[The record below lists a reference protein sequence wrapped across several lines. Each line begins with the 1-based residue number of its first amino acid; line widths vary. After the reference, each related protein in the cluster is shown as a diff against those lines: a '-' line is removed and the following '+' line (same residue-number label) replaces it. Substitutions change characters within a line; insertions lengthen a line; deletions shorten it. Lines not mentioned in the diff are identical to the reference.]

1 MEHKCPWCGEDLPEN
16 ASFCPHCAQFTRPRK
31 EAAAPIPL
39 RKKALLGLLLL
50 AVLTAVG
57 AGLWL
62 SLSPKS
68 YDGYGEVRY
77 RDYQLLLSQ
86 FSDRYVPSPTV
97 SVQGEPEGQ
106 YRMPARLF
114 INNSDGQDASQAFL
128 EEVETVSAAF
138 VGQEDSPSPMTCS
151 QPAYNPGVP
160 ECPLISLIDYTGKS
174 GTAELVWTFQ
184 MKNGDTIYLRQTYE
198 IIPIPVYDYYPEEY
212 PMDTA
217 EELQALIDSI
227 GAQFGNDEAIINLH
241 LPPVTYEEGV
251 TLQDQSMN
259 LYGSTDADGNRTT
272 FTGPVRV
279 LTHYGSITYFYDMD
293 FMGDGSGTG
302 LSGSSSFRATN
313 CTFTGWDTGVF
324 AYGTSWANVIGCTF
338 RYNDI
343 GFRFD
348 SDGAYANHSMFNDN
362 VFMGNDV
369 GVQLDKVPTDVKL
382 NFQGSVFQG
391 NRMSID
397 NRCSQPTDLSQA
409 TLD

>member
-1 MEHKCPWCGEDLPEN
+1 MEHKCPWCGGELPEQ
-16 ASFCPHCAQFTRPRK
+16 ASFCPHCAQFARPRR
-31 EAAAPIPL
+31 EAPPPRLL
-39 RKKALLGLLLL
+39 RKKLLPGLLAL
-50 AVLTAVG
+50 AAVIAVG
-57 AGLWL
+57 VGLWQAF
-62 SLSPKS
+62 SPNS
-68 YDGYGEVRY
+68 YDGYGEIRY
-77 RDYQLLLSQ
+77 RDYQVLLSQ
-86 FSDRYVPSPTV
+86 SNSRFEPSPLV
-97 SVQGEPEGQ
+97 SVQGEPESQ

-114 INNSDGQDASQAFL
+114 INNSDGQDASEAFL
-128 EEVETVSAAF
+128 AEVETVSAVF
-138 VGQEDSPSPMTCS
+138 VGQEDSPSPMACS

-184 MKNGDTIYLRQTYE
+184 MKNGDIIYLRQTYE

-212 PMDTA
+212 PMDTP
-217 EELQALIDSI
+217 EELQALIDRI
-227 GAQFGNDEAIINLH
+227 GAQFENDEAIINLH
-241 LPPVTYEEGV
+241 LPPVTYTDGI
-251 TLQDQSMN
+251 TLQDQSLN

-279 LTHYGSITYFYDMD
+279 LTHYGAITYFYDMD
-293 FMGDGSGTG
+293 FVGNGGGTG
-302 LSGSSSFRATN
+302 LSGSASFRATN

-338 RYNDI
+338 RYNRI

-348 SDGAYANHSMFNDN
+348 SSGDYANHSMFNDN
-362 VFMGNDV
+362 QFIGNDV
-369 GVQLDKVPTDVKL
+369 GVQLDSVPTDVEL
-382 NFQGSVFQG
+382 NFQGSVFRG

>member
-1 MEHKCPWCGEDLPEN
+1 MEHKCPWCGGDLPEN
-16 ASFCPHCAQFTRPRK
+16 ASFCPHCAKFVRPRK
-31 EAAAPIPL
+31 EAAFPSPR
-39 RKKALLGLLLL
+39 RKQVLLGLLIL
-50 AVLTAVG
+50 AVVIALGT
-57 AGLWL
+57 GLWL
-62 SLSPKS
+62 VFSPKT
-68 YDGYGEVRY
+68 YDGYGEVY
-77 RDYQLLLSQ
+77 YGDYQILLSQ
-86 FSDRYVPSPTV
+86 STDRFAPSPTV

-114 INNSDGQDASQAFL
+114 VNSSDGQDASEAFL

-138 VGQEDSPSPMTCS
+138 TGQEDSPSPMVCS

-160 ECPLISLIDYTGKS
+160 ECPLISRIDYTGES

-184 MKNGDTIYLRQTYE
+184 MKNGDTIHLRQAYE

-241 LPPVTYEEGV
+241 LPPVTYEDGIM
-251 TLQDQSMN
+251 LQDQSMN

-272 FTGPVRV
+272 FTGPVQV
-279 LTHYGSITYFYDMD
+279 LTHYGAITYFYDMD
-293 FMGDGSGTG
+293 FVGDGSGNG
-302 LSGSSSFRATN
+302 LSGPASFRATN

-324 AYGTSWANVIGCTF
+324 AYGTSWVNVIGCSF
-338 RYNDI
+338 RYNRI

-348 SDGAYANHSMFNDN
+348 SSGEYANHSMFNDN
-362 VFMGNDV
+362 QFIGNDV
-369 GVQLDKVPTDVKL
+369 GVQLDNVPTDVTL

-391 NRMSID
+391 NQMSIN
-397 NRCSQPTDLSQA
+397 NRCDQPTDLSQA
-409 TLD
+409 ILD